1 MIRFRV
7 SPSVYHC
14 LPVIG
19 LPLLLV
25 GGASAA
31 FKLVL
36 GTSFLP
42 ISVSLIAVVL
52 GFWLYSRFC
61 FRPYV
66 SKPR

>member
-31 FKLVL
+31 YTLVL
-36 GTSFLP
+36 GVSLFPVP
-42 ISVSLIAVVL
+42 ISVVSIVL
-52 GFWLYSRFC
+52 GILLYTRFC

-66 SKPR
+66 TKSR